1 MYNAEK
7 QYLASLEAFFLSD
20 LFEFKSS
27 IQPYNIRMTVSSRV
41 YAVIVII
48 AIRNTQIVSKHETYL
63 TEL

>member
-7 QYLASLEAFFLSD
+7 QYLASLKAFFLSD
-20 LFEFKSS
+20 FFEFKSS
-27 IQPYNIRMTVSSRV
+27 IQPYNIRMTVSSRA

-48 AIRNTQIVSKHETYL
+48 AIRNTQIVSKHETYV